1 MQSGVSPGPL
11 NESSYKDTKRRLNI
25 LAVCAREMFPHSESE
40 PLLLS
45 RVSLLSS
52 PLRATRVSVCV
63 GQRGLCPR
71 SQRETGHLE
80 QHQEEAKDLRGLGFP
95 KARLARLLVSGQGPG
110 PTAKPVCRAPSARC
124 RSGLDTLQSRSA
136 NWHGGSISFL
146 VALHM
151 INWTIGQLGLGE
163 AQVLGMGPQG
173 TSKDKGASAR
183 LDADLSL
190 ESLSPVSFCSF
201 NFLLTL
207 SGTEKKTPFE
217 HLFSSLRQ
225 LDAVASFSV
234 SHFAKAY
241 GCMCKNSSDA

>member
-1 MQSGVSPGPL
+1 
-11 NESSYKDTKRRLNI
+11 
-25 LAVCAREMFPHSESE
+25 
-40 PLLLS
+40 
-45 RVSLLSS
+45 
-52 PLRATRVSVCV
+52 
-63 GQRGLCPR
+63 
-71 SQRETGHLE
+71 
-80 QHQEEAKDLRGLGFP
+80 
-95 KARLARLLVSGQGPG
+95 
-110 PTAKPVCRAPSARC
+110 
-124 RSGLDTLQSRSA
+124 
-136 NWHGGSISFL
+136 
-146 VALHM
+146 M

-190 ESLSPVSFCSF
+190 VSLSPVSFCSF

-207 SGTEKKTPFE
+207 SRTEKKKPFRAP
-217 HLFSSLRQ
+217 FFPSLRQ